1 MISLTKTAANKVKSI
16 IDKKEQGEYWLKV
29 GVRGG
34 GCSGFTYFL
43 EISDNKNSND
53 KEIVSNQIKMSI
65 DPKSYLYLM
74 GTEIDFVDSLEA
86 SGFKFNNPSAKRTC
100 GCGESFSV

>member
-1 MISLTKTAANKVKSI
+1 MIKLTENAAGKVKQL
-16 IDKKEQGEYWLKV
+16 IDSNEKNPIGLRA

-34 GCSGFTYFL
+34 GCSGFSYMLNLVFDRQEKDR
-43 EISDNKNSND
+43 EIESFGVK
-53 KEIVSNQIKMSI
+53 IFV

-74 GTEIDFVDSLEA
+74 GTTIDYVDNLNN
-86 SGFKFNNPSAKRTC
+86 SGFKFNNPTAKRTC

>member
-1 MISLTKTAANKVKSI
+1 MITLTESAAERVQQIMTKRDTIV
-16 IDKKEQGEYWLKV
+16 GLRV

-34 GCSGFTYFL
+34 GCSGFSYFL
-43 EISDNKNSND
+43 DLVDDPEKVDRKIESKGVDLY
-53 KEIVSNQIKMSI
+53 V

-74 GTEIDFVDSLEA
+74 GTEIDFVDDLNE
-86 SGFKFNNPSAKRTC
+86 SGFKFNNPTAKRTC

>member
-1 MISLTKTAANKVKSI
+1 MITLTERAAKKVKKTI
-16 IDKKEQGEYWLKV
+16 ALREDTLGLRV

-34 GCSGFTYFL
+34 GCSGFSYFL
-43 EISDNKNSND
+43 DFVGTPDKNDWEIETLGVNLY
-53 KEIVSNQIKMSI
+53 I

-74 GTEIDFVDSLEA
+74 GTEIDFIDDLNE
-86 SGFKFNNPSAKRTC
+86 SGFKFNNPTAKRTC